1 MSFETDFVWSQYQ
14 KFSLDEILLPFISN
28 VLILDRKSTSVTI
41 LFRTIK

>member
-14 KFSLDEILLPFISN
+14 KFSLDEIRLPFISN